1 MRLLEGDQTI
11 TLIKHNKGDADT
23 YSCTTLEGASWHGK
37 TVIVTSADGVK
48 PSNAFT
54 VRIPA
59 VNMPEGVKPDEGD
72 YIARGVVTEVTKPG
86 DLKVIEHFR
95 ITSVGAN
102 TRGLLSHWRVDGS

>member
-1 MRLLEGDQTI
+1 MRLLEGNQTI
-11 TLIKHNKGDADT
+11 TLVKHDKGETDV
-23 YSCTTLEGASWHGK
+23 YSCYTLEGASWHGK
-37 TVIVTSADGVK
+37 TVIVTSGDGVK

-59 VNMPEGVKPDEGD
+59 ANMPDGVKPDEGD
-72 YIARGVVTEVTKPG
+72 YIARGVVSEITKPG
-86 DLKVIEHFR
+86 DFKDIEHFR